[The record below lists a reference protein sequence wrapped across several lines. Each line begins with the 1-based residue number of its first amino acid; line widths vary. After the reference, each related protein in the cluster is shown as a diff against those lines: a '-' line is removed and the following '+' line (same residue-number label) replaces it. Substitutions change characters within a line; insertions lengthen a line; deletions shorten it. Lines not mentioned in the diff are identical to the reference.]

1 MNTQEVWL
9 SCFKDAQKTIEKFLS
24 DPAQIAKCVQFSDI
38 LIDAYQRGAT
48 VFSCGNGGSHC
59 DAMHFAE
66 EMTGRYRKDRR
77 PLGALALGDASHV
90 TCVSN
95 DYGFKFIFSRQVEGL
110 ARKGDVLI
118 GLSTSG
124 NSENVIQAMEVA
136 KAKGVKTIALLG
148 KGGGKMKDLADLS
161 IIVPAETS
169 DRIQEIHIKLIH
181 TVIET
186 VERKLF
192 PDHYAP

>member
-1 MNTQEVWL
+1 MKNHDIWLNCFQE
-9 SCFKDAQKTIEKFLS
+9 AEKTLHQFWNDPQQIEKC
-24 DPAQIAKCVQFSDI
+24 AQFSNI
-38 LIDAYQRGAT
+38 LIEAFKREAT

-95 DYGFKFIFSRQVEGL
+95 DYGFQHIFSRQVEGL
-110 ARKGDVLI
+110 GRKGDVLI

-124 NSENVIQAMEVA
+124 NSENVCMAFNAA
-136 KAKGVKTIALLG
+136 KKKGMQTVALLG
-148 KGGGKMKDLADLS
+148 RDGGKLKGMADLA
-161 IIVPAETS
+161 IVVPAQTS
-169 DRIQEIHIKLIH
+169 DRIQEMHIKLIH

-186 VERKLF
+186 VERAIF
-192 PDHYAP
+192 PENY

>member
-1 MNTQEVWL
+1 MKTQEVWL
-9 SCFKDAQKTIEKFLS
+9 KCFTDARSTIEKFIA
-24 DPAQIAKCVQFSDI
+24 DPEQIEKCTRFSEI
-38 LIDAYQRGAT
+38 LNSTYQNGGT

-77 PLGALALGDASHV
+77 PLAALALGDASHV

-95 DYGFKFIFSRQVEGL
+95 DYGFKFIFSRQVEAL

-124 NSENVIQAMEVA
+124 NSDNVIEAVQVA
-136 KAKGVKTIALLG
+136 KKKGVITVGLLG
-148 KGGGKMKDLADLS
+148 KGGGKLKDMVDLP
-161 IIVPAETS
+161 IIVPADTS
-169 DRIQEIHIKLIH
+169 DRIQEVHIKLIH

-192 PDHYAP
+192 PDHYA